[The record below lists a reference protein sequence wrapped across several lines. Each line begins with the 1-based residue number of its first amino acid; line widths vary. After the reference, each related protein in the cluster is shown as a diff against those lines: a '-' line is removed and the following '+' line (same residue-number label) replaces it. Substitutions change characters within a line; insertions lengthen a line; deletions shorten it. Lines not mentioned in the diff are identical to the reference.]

1 MVEPKSFHFTRR
13 QSTVLVFLCTVF
25 GAAAQVLIK
34 AGANT
39 LTSNNPLAMLHSAHL
54 LAGYC
59 LYGLNTV
66 LLTLALRDGELS
78 ILYPVISLTFIWVMF
93 LSLVFFRES
102 ISLPKV
108 LGVLVIVVGVAVL
121 GKGGK
126 NLTTPIS
133 SMLLVLVA
141 SFIGSFGAVYL
152 KLGSGRLH
160 RQWKTVALNWRLAVG
175 VALYLLSSIFFIW
188 GVRRGEL
195 SVLYP
200 VVSLGYIWTLFW
212 SRLFFGEPLTRNK
225 FLGIGLILCGIF
237 LLKLGSG

>member
-1 MVEPKSFHFTRR
+1 M
-13 QSTVLVFLCTVF
+13 
-25 GAAAQVLIK
+25 
-34 AGANT
+34 
-39 LTSNNPLAMLHSAHL
+39 
-54 LAGYC
+54 
-59 LYGLNTV
+59 
-66 LLTLALRDGELS
+66 
-78 ILYPVISLTFIWVMF
+78 
-93 LSLVFFRES
+93 
-102 ISLPKV
+102 
-108 LGVLVIVVGVAVL
+108 
-121 GKGGK
+121 
-126 NLTTPIS
+126 TTPIS

-160 RQWKTVALNWRLAVG
+160 RQWKTVVLNWRLAVG

-188 GVRRGEL
+188 GVRKGEL